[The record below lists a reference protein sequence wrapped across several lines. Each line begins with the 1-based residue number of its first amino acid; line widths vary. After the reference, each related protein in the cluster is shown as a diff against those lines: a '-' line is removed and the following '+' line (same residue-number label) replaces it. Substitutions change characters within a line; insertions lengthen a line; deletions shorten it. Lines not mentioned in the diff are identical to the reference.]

1 MQRVPSV
8 LVKPSFKA
16 PTHHPLVP
24 NWLIPTGTVPYSESR
39 RDVPVEWTWSEAA
52 PSPVSSPTTATFA
65 PLAYESGY
73 EYPLIVWLH
82 SDGANEDSLPLVMK
96 HISLRNFVAV
106 APRGVEALAEGYG
119 WSQFSDCVD
128 AAEDAVF
135 EAIDSTRDRFSVH
148 TSRVFLVG
156 SGSGGAMAM
165 RIALRHPDRFA
176 GVATLDGALPT
187 GDALLCRVNEA
198 RQLPLLLS
206 ASKCSI
212 DYPESRMCRDLA
224 LLHSAGCRVAIRQY
238 PGNEDL
244 TTEMLADVN
253 RWAMQIVC
261 E

>member
-16 PTHHPLVP
+16 PTHHSPVQ
-24 NWLIPTGTVPYSESR
+24 NWLIPTSTVPYSESR

-52 PSPVSSPTTATFA
+52 PAPATAPTTATFA

-73 EYPLIVWLH
+73 KYPLIVWLH
-82 SDGANEDSLPLVMK
+82 GDGACENSLPQVMK
-96 HISLRNFVAV
+96 HVSLRNF
-106 APRGVEALAEGYG
+106 
-119 WSQFSDCVD
+119 VD

-135 EAIDSTRDRFSVH
+135 DAIDSTRERFSLH
-148 TSRVFLVG
+148 PNRVFLVG

-165 RIALRHPDRFA
+165 RVALRHPNKFA

-187 GDALLCRVNEA
+187 GDALLCRVNDA
-198 RQLPLLLS
+198 RKLPLLLS
-206 ASKCSI
+206 ASKQSI

-238 PGNEDL
+238 PGNDDL
-244 TTEMLADVN
+244 TTAMLADVN
-253 RWAMQIVC
+253 RWAMDIIC
-261 E
+261 G